1 MYDSLYKKALTYEK
15 PVFYVIFIRLV
26 FQFSLFFL
34 NLLFFFIDM
43 LYIFIYNYIID
54 IYLEHKKRGQVILSS
69 LYIRYIDTKD
79 ILDIII
85 FNNAITWIM
94 GMFQHMIDMAFNS
107 DINQAMNINAPKF
120 KE

>member
-1 MYDSLYKKALTYEK
+1 MYDSLCKKTLTYEK
-15 PVFYVIFIRLV
+15 TVFYVIFVRLV
-26 FQFSLFFL
+26 FQFSLFFV
-34 NLLFFFIDM
+34 NSLFFFIDM
-43 LYIFIYNYIID
+43 LYICNYIID

-107 DINQAMNINAPKF
+107 DINQAMNINAPEF

>member
-1 MYDSLYKKALTYEK
+1 MYDSLYKKTLTYEK
-15 PVFYVIFIRLV
+15 TVFYVIFIRLV
-26 FQFSLFFL
+26 FQFSLFFV
-34 NLLFFFIDM
+34 NLLFFLTDM
-43 LYIFIYNYIID
+43 LYIHNYIID

-94 GMFQHMIDMAFNS
+94 SMFQHMIDMAFNC
-107 DINQAMNINAPKF
+107 DINQTMDINAPEF